1 MTKMLFN
8 FFGRRNR
15 ACGCCGEARA
25 DAYEEETL
33 CNGCADRGVG
43 GCCGGCNGQNAGG
56 CCGGCSGQS
65 ARGCCGGQS
74 ARAVCGSCCPMPR
87 VCACPPAMSP
97 SVIMFG
103 SGTGNAVQLTADAAG
118 STDVVIVGTNG
129 FVTKYVPFASQITLT
144 PTEQAATLLL
154 PAPTVLKYFS
164 ASMTLS
170 AQSASS
176 SATVYAALLEAP
188 ANSDVFSLV
197 PGSTIALAS
206 GITPSL
212 PVGSTIAC
220 AAKLCRPVAGKLAV
234 ALFAYDVAPATL
246 TGYVQASVF
255 VG

>member
-1 MTKMLFN
+1 
-8 FFGRRNR
+8 
-15 ACGCCGEARA
+15 
-25 DAYEEETL
+25 
-33 CNGCADRGVG
+33 
-43 GCCGGCNGQNAGG
+43 
-56 CCGGCSGQS
+56 
-65 ARGCCGGQS
+65 
-74 ARAVCGSCCPMPR
+74 
-87 VCACPPAMSP
+87 MSP
-97 SVIMFG
+97 AVIMFG

-188 ANSDVFSLV
+188 ASSDVFSLV